1 MNSLETSEGKDI
13 PFTLSNRGQMGTGQ
27 AALDQHTSGQARD
40 LFVRYYLCFTPDN
53 IQDLL
58 GV

>member
-1 MNSLETSEGKDI
+1 
-13 PFTLSNRGQMGTGQ
+13 MGTGQ